1 MPTSKSEMDLKR
13 VPIAI
18 LMNYYQHQ
26 YDRMGKLEDQR
37 LGITNITITLSVLSL
52 TFGFNSA
59 VGFSKIIG
67 YAVLAVM
74 ALANI
79 FAILYILVTKSW
91 ISTHEMRAKGI
102 LEKRAKALYV
112 FDRQTYAEYRKW
124 TPGRWKIQM
133 YLHILLFLVSV
144 TIGVF
149 LFLS

>member
-1 MPTSKSEMDLKR
+1 MPTSKSNIDLKR

-26 YDRMGKLEDQR
+26 YERMGKLEDQR
-37 LGITNITITLSVLSL
+37 LGITNITISLSLLSL

-59 VGFSKIIG
+59 AGFSKVIG

-74 ALANI
+74 ALANT
-79 FAILYILVTKSW
+79 FAIVYILVTKSW

-102 LEKRAKALYV
+102 LEKRAKSLYL
-112 FDRQTYAEYRKW
+112 FDKETYAEYKKW

-133 YLHILLFLVSV
+133 YLHILLFIVSV
-144 TIGVF
+144 AIAIF

>member
-1 MPTSKSEMDLKR
+1 MPTSKSEIDLKR

-26 YDRMGKLEDQR
+26 YDRIGKLEDQR

-102 LEKRAKALYV
+102 LEKRAKSLYV
-112 FDRQTYAEYRKW
+112 FDRQTYADYRKW

>member
-1 MPTSKSEMDLKR
+1 MPASKRNADLKR
-13 VPIAI
+13 VPVAI

-37 LGITNITITLSVLSL
+37 LGITNIAITLSVLSL

-67 YAVLAVM
+67 YAVLVVM
-74 ALANI
+74 SLVNI
-79 FAILYILVTKSW
+79 FAVLYILVTKSW

-102 LEKRAKALYV
+102 LEKRAKSLYL
-112 FDRQTYAEYRKW
+112 FDKQTYAEYRKW
-124 TPGRWKIQM
+124 ASGRWKIQI
-133 YLHILLFLVSV
+133 YLHVLLFFVSL
-144 TIGVF
+144 IIAVF

>member
-102 LEKRAKALYV
+102 LEKRAKSLYV
-112 FDRQTYAEYRKW
+112 FDRQTYADYRKW